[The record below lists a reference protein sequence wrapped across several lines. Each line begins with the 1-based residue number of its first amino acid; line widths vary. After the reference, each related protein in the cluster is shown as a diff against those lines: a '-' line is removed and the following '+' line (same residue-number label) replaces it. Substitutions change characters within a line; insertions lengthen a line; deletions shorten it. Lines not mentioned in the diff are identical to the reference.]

1 MRGQGG
7 RMTRMSDDADALEM
21 FIHYAGIPHGANC
34 PDIVTGSLETI
45 NLIPIISEPA
55 R

>member
-1 MRGQGG
+1 MAG
-7 RMTRMSDDADALEM
+7 MSNDADALEM
-21 FIHYAGIPHGANC
+21 FIHYAGIPHGQIC